1 MTRKYEGG
9 KVIKE
14 GERYI
19 LTGNRNTWDTN
30 YHLIHKN
37 TGIEYL
43 LDIGDVGQLSD
54 VDLDNESDIAGLV
67 GLAWKAKM
75 PVSAYE
81 RLG

>member
-1 MTRKYEGG
+1 MTRKHEGG

-14 GERYI
+14 GEHYI

-37 TGIEYL
+37 TSIEYL
-43 LDIGDVGQLSD
+43 LDIGDTGQLTGIN
-54 VDLDNESDIAGLV
+54 LDNEQDVFKLV
-67 GLAWKAKM
+67 SLAWRAKM
-75 PVSAYE
+75 PVGAYE

>member
-1 MTRKYEGG
+1 MK
-9 KVIKE
+9 
-14 GERYI
+14 
-19 LTGNRNTWDTN
+19 
-30 YHLIHKN
+30 IHKN